1 MSNRSPFFA
10 GFHRRLFG
18 RKPVSGERKK
28 LAESSMADQLCR
40 QQLVVLFG
48 HFIGAKLLD
57 FKTFNGVN
65 SRCRIFS
72 VPVTFWAFLGQVL
85 DSGSSCRKAVCRVQ
99 TLFSLQS
106 LPPPAEDTSAYCSAR
121 RRLPVRW
128 LCRLNEAITSRLSA
142 VDGRRGR
149 LLVVDGTSTTLCDTP
164 SLQSKYPQPSSQKP
178 GCGFPLINILGLF
191 DLRSGAWL
199 ASAKG
204 HADNHDL
211 PLFRRLYRR
220 LRKGDTVVADRAFCS
235 WFDIAVLRAKGVD
248 VVMRLH
254 QARKVDFNQA
264 RRLGKGDYLVQWSR
278 VKCPRWMNAAQY
290 ALLPQEM
297 EMRVVVSERVRPGWR
312 TTKIYLATTLL
323 EVTNHPLEKVAHLY
337 SRRWQ
342 IELNFDTIKTTMQME
357 TLRTKSP
364 ALVCRELLMHMIA
377 YNLIRSLAQRAGVED
392 VDTMSFKGSLDRI
405 NSWSGVIWSAPNQ
418 RQSRFC
424 VESLLES
431 IRVDIVKRRPGRR
444 EPRAV
449 KRRPGGFQLLTRP
462 RHEMREIPHRSGS
475 RNQKPKKTKAA

>member
-1 MSNRSPFFA
+1 MSNCAPFFA

-18 RKPVSGERKK
+18 RKPLSGVRKC
-28 LAESSMADQLCR
+28 LNQTAISDQLCG
-40 QQLVVLFG
+40 QQLVALFG
-48 HFIGAKLLD
+48 QFIDAKLLD
-57 FKTFNGVN
+57 FKAASGTN
-65 SRCRIFS
+65 SRSRIFS

-99 TLFSLQS
+99 TLFSLKALQ
-106 LPPPAEDTSAYCSAR
+106 PPADDTSAYCSAR
-121 RRLPVRW
+121 LRLPVRW
-128 LCRLNEAITSRLSA
+128 LCRLNTAIASRLGGADSA
-142 VDGRRGR
+142 RGR
-149 LLVVDGTSTTLCDTP
+149 LLVVDGTSTTLADTA
-164 SLQSKYPQPSSQKP
+164 SLQKKYPQPSSQKP
-178 GCGFPLINILGLF
+178 GCGFPLMNILGLF

-199 ASAKG
+199 AAAKG

-220 LRKGDTVVADRAFCS
+220 LHKGDTVVADRAFCS
-235 WFDIAVLRAKGVD
+235 WFDIAILRAKGVD

-254 QARKVDFNQA
+254 QRRKVDL
-264 RRLGKGDYLVQWSR
+264 RKGKRLGKRDHLVGWTR
-278 VKCPRWMNAAQY
+278 PGRPVWMSAAQY
-290 ALLPQEM
+290 AALPAEM
-297 EMRVVVSERVRPGWR
+297 VMREVVSERVRPGYR
-312 TTKIYLATTLL
+312 TTKIFLATTLVDATNDPL
-323 EVTNHPLEKVAHLY
+323 EVANLY

-377 YNLIRSLAQRAGVED
+377 YNLIRSLAERAGVED

-405 NSWSGVIWSAPNQ
+405 NSWAWVIWSAPNQ
-418 RQSRFC
+418 KQARFC

-475 RNQKPKKTKAA
+475 RNQKPKNPKAA